1 MATRNRIA
9 QPHQIY
15 SVASV
20 ISSSIEQCTRIA
32 DAERD
37 RWFNAL
43 AKASAQLLEGVR
55 FEQDDTGFVFPS
67 RTRTGI
73 AHHVNGNCDCEAAED
88 GQPCWHRAAAKML
101 QLLLDANQGSDCK
114 PEAPRHKPRSQSQ
127 RISQAQ
133 AQADIDELF

>member
-20 ISSSIEQCTRIA
+20 ISSSIEQCSRIA
-32 DAERD
+32 DTERD

-43 AKASAQLLEGVR
+43 AKASAQLMEGVR
-55 FEQDDTGFVFPS
+55 FEQDANGFTFPS
-67 RTRTGI
+67 RSRSGI
-73 AHHVNGNCDCEAAED
+73 AHHVNGCCDCEAAED

-101 QLLLDANQGSDCK
+101 QILLDANAGNDSK
-114 PEAPRHKPRSQSQ
+114 PETPRHKPRQ

-133 AQADIDELF
+133 AQAEIDELF